1 MSTRRHKARTV
12 VMQTLFESSS
22 RGTKDVSTVL
32 TRNIQGTGPDC
43 VDTGF
48 ARQLLDGIVARQ
60 EDILSAF
67 LQYAPD
73 WPIERI
79 DPITRCILTVGAY
92 ELLYEPSIPSAVIMN
107 EAIELAKEF
116 GTPESGRFVNGV
128 LNALAKKCRT

>member
-22 RGTKDVSTVL
+22 RGTKDLSPVL
-32 TRNIQGTGPDC
+32 TRNIHGTGPEC
-43 VDTGF
+43 VDTAF
-48 ARQLLDGIVARQ
+48 ASQLLHGIVLRHD
-60 EDILSAF
+60 DILSAF
-67 LQYAPD
+67 LTYAPD

-92 ELLYEPSIPSAVIMN
+92 ELLYESAIPSAVIMN
-107 EAIELAKEF
+107 EAIEMAKEF